1 MKHYQDYPN
10 LDFKE
15 ARKQPRRQ
23 RRGSFVLIPMLC
35 LVLALAVIGEILKQS
50 TIETR
55 QLKKQQYQIQAI
67 WLADAAA
74 QRAVSRM
81 NQDPEYTGEVW
92 QLKPEES
99 GLPYPGEVV
108 IKVKKNRQ
116 MLPSVEIRTEA
127 SYPLEE
133 SKRVRIIREW
143 PFVVN
148 RQDSGN

>member
-1 MKHYQDYPN
+1 MKQYQDDPN
-10 LDFKE
+10 LDFRGI
-15 ARKQPRRQ
+15 RKQPSRQ

-55 QLKKQQYQIQAI
+55 QLKKQHFQLQAT

-74 QRAVSRM
+74 QRAVARL
-81 NQDPEYTGEVW
+81 NQDLEYTGEVW

-108 IKVKKNRQ
+108 IKVEKNRQ
-116 MLPSVEIRTEA
+116 MLSSVEIRTEA
-127 SYPLEE
+127 SYPLDE

-143 PFVVN
+143 PFVIN